1 MNTIPAREIKR
12 RGITAVDE
20 ALKDGPVHVIKNDC
34 PAYVI
39 MDEAR
44 YRDLLEAEHEAYVA
58 RVRESLAEYTA
69 GNVRSG
75 TVEELMAE
83 LDAED

>member
-20 ALKDGPVHVIKNDC
+20 ALKNGPVHVIKNDC

-39 MDEAR
+39 MDEVR
-44 YRDLLEAEHEAYVA
+44 YRDLLEAEHEAYLV
-58 RVRESLAEYTA
+58 RVRASLAEYEA
-69 GNVRSG
+69 GLGR
-75 TVEELMAE
+75 TVTVDELMAE
-83 LDAED
+83 LGPDE

>member
-20 ALKDGPVHVIKNDC
+20 ALKNGPVHVIKNDC

-39 MDEAR
+39 MDEVR
-44 YRDLLEAEHEAYVA
+44 YRDLLEAEHEAYLV
-58 RVRESLAEYTA
+58 RVRASLAELDA
-69 GNVRSG
+69 GLGRRG
-75 TVEELMAE
+75 TVEELMGELEAE
-83 LDAED
+83 E